1 MSKTII
7 IIYEFLPLCMYATL
21 YIIFKDYMNF
31 YCVLLSIRYK
41 IDFIIIYRVIDD
53 EKILSWI

>member
-7 IIYEFLPLCMYATL
+7 IIYEFLPLCMYAIL

-41 IDFIIIYRVIDD
+41 IDFNIYRLIND
-53 EKILSWI
+53 EKILS